1 MVNYELIEK
10 AVKNGERI
18 PAEAITFTYY
28 DPKDYMGGGQ
38 VGHLRNL
45 MICKRICT
53 LSI

>member
-1 MVNYELIEK
+1 MLNYELIEK

-28 DPKDYMGGGQ
+28 DPKDYMG
-38 VGHLRNL
+38 VRWSHLSNL

-53 LSI
+53 LFI